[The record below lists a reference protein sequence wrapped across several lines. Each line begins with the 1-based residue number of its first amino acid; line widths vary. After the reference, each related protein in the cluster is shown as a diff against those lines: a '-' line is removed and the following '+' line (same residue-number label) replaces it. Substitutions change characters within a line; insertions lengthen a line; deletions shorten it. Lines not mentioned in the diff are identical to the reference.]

1 LTAPALCAKRRRNM
15 KTHLRTLLVLL
26 GTATLASADWVIVQK
41 SGFEGQEKEMST
53 KIKGDKARVD
63 VTGEGTVIVGPEGMV
78 MLMHPEKIVMKMD
91 METVQLT
98 MDSAAQKA
106 EQPAAAAAIKPVA
119 TGQKEKVGEWE
130 AEIYTWEGQTGK
142 GRFWVAKDFPKYTEI
157 NAANDKLGKV
167 MGGAMSGLSPQA
179 TDFKGMVVK
188 SEVSMMGKTLTTQ
201 LVSAKE
207 QELDAKEF
215 VVPAGYTEVQMPM
228 LKSGVPLR

>member
-1 LTAPALCAKRRRNM
+1 M
-15 KTHLRTLLVLL
+15 KTLLPLLVLL
-26 GTATLASADWVIVQK
+26 GSATLACADWIIIQK

-63 VTGEGTVIVGPEGMV
+63 VTGEGSVIVGPEGMV
-78 MLMHPEKIVMKMD
+78 MLMHPEKILMKMD
-91 METVQLT
+91 METVKLT
-98 MDSAAQKA
+98 MDSTAKKTA
-106 EQPAAAAAIKPVA
+106 QPAAEPVIKPVA

-130 AEIYTWEGQTGK
+130 TEVFTWEGQMGK
-142 GRFWVAKDFPKYTEI
+142 GRFWVAKDFPKFAEI

-167 MGGAMSGLSPQA
+167 MGSTMSGLSPQA
-179 TDFKGMVVK
+179 TDFNGMVVK
-188 SEVSMMGKTLTTQ
+188 SEVSMMGRTLTTL

-215 VVPAGYTEVQMPM
+215 TVPSNYTEVQMPM